1 MAMLRILNGQ
11 YMLEQKI
18 GSGAFGQLYEGR
30 DLKTGRK
37 VAIKLESVTANAPQL
52 RYEAKLYRLLGD
64 SPGIPGV
71 YWCGTEG
78 DYNALVMD
86 LMGPSL
92 EDLFESCGRQFSLKT
107 VLMLAD
113 EMLSRVEFLHEKM
126 FLHRDLKPENFLIG
140 TGQNATTVHMIDFGF
155 AKKYFDKDGKHIPFR
170 EGKGVIGTARY
181 ASIASHRG
189 LEQGRCDD
197 LEALGY
203 VLMYFLRGN
212 LPWQGIKAPTYS
224 CWNKHVMNVKSKQA
238 SADLCK
244 GYPSEFAE
252 YFRYCRILTFE
263 EKPDYAMLRQRFKD
277 LAFREGIV
285 HDGIA
290 DWMLDQG
297 QAKYTS
303 TEANFDSEEAP
314 GALISCVSS
323 PPDWHSAI
331 SCLSNNPSSTRRSS
345 TTACSSLAAST
356 LQRRYSSEGTSG
368 VKPPSSSS
376 KKVRQ
381 ARYTSQGSQ
390 EDSVLS
396 KQNCDPERF
405 RSCET

>member
-1 MAMLRILNGQ
+1 MF
-11 YMLEQKI
+11 EQKI
-18 GSGAFGQLYEGR
+18 GCGAFGQLYEGR

-37 VAIKLESVTANAPQL
+37 VAIKLESVTAKAPQL

-71 YWCGTEG
+71 HWCGTEG

-113 EMLSRVEFLHEKM
+113 EMLTRVEFLHDKA

-140 TGQNATTVHMIDFGF
+140 IGQNATTVHMIDFGF
-155 AKKYFDKDGKHIPFR
+155 AKKYFDKDGKHIPKR
-170 EGKGVIGTARY
+170 AGKGVIGTARY

-212 LPWQGIKAPTYS
+212 LPWQGMKAPTYS
-224 CWNKHVMNVKSKQA
+224 CWNKHVMNVKVKAKSEE
-238 SADLCK
+238 LCK

-252 YFRYCRILTFE
+252 FFLYCASLSFE
-263 EKPDYAMLRQRFKD
+263 QRPDYAMLRQRFKD
-277 LAFREGIV
+277 LAFREGIMQ
-285 HDGIA
+285 DGIA
-290 DWMLDQG
+290 DWMLEPSSPLRQ
-297 QAKYTS
+297 T
-303 TEANFDSEEAP
+303 TP
-314 GALISCVSS
+314 GATFQSEDAQALMSCVSF
-323 PPDWHSAI
+323 PPDYQSAI
-331 SCLSNNPSSTRRSS
+331 SCLSRTPSSTRRSS
-345 TTACSSLAAST
+345 TTACSSPSLAAST
-356 LQRRYSSEGTSG
+356 LVSAVQ
-368 VKPPSSSS
+368 
-376 KKVRQ
+376 KVREINAGHQ
-381 ARYTSQGSQ
+381 ETST
-390 EDSVLS
+390 
-396 KQNCDPERF
+396 P
-405 RSCET
+405 TPMAAP

>member
-1 MAMLRILNGQ
+1 MAMLRTLNGQ
-11 YMLEQKI
+11 FILEQKI
-18 GSGAFGQLYEGR
+18 GCGAFGQLYEGR
-30 DLKTGRK
+30 DLQTGCK
-37 VAIKLESVTANAPQL
+37 VAVKLESVTAHAPQL

-71 YWCGTEG
+71 HWCGTEG

-113 EMLSRVEFLHEKM
+113 EMLSRVEFLHEKH

-155 AKKYFDKDGKHIPFR
+155 AKKYVDRDGKHIPYR

-189 LEQGRCDD
+189 MEQGRCDD

-203 VLMYFLRGN
+203 VFMYFLRGN

-224 CWNKHVMNVKSKQA
+224 CWNKHVMQVKSKQ
-238 SADLCK
+238 SRMDLCK

-252 YFRYCRILTFE
+252 YFQYCSTLSFE
-263 EKPDYAMLRQRFKD
+263 QKPDYAMLKQRFKD
-277 LAFREGIV
+277 LAFREGIKQ
-285 HDGIA
+285 DGIA
-290 DWMLDQG
+290 DWTLDPKDR
-297 QAKYTS
+297 QAASELTS
-303 TEANFDSEEAP
+303 KTTTGADLGSEE
-314 GALISCVSS
+314 ALISCVSF
-323 PPDWHSAI
+323 PPDWQSAI
-331 SCLSNNPSSTRRSS
+331 SCLSNTPSSARHSS
-345 TTACSSLAAST
+345 TTAGSTKATST
-356 LQRRYSSEGTSG
+356 LVSSC
-368 VKPPSSSS
+368 

-381 ARYTSQGSQ
+381 LSGLH

-396 KQNCDPERF
+396 
-405 RSCET
+405 TMA